1 MLSESFYAGSSRA
14 NPLVIEEDTQDS
26 PVQST
31 VPPLLSPKGTP
42 VKPVSHRRESFRL
55 TIRCKVA

>member
-1 MLSESFYAGSSRA
+1 MLSESLYAGSSRA
-14 NPLVIEEDTQDS
+14 NPLVIEEDS

-31 VPPLLSPKGTP
+31 VPPLLSPNGTP

>member
-1 MLSESFYAGSSRA
+1 MLSESLYAGSSRA
-14 NPLVIEEDTQDS
+14 NPLVIEEDS
-26 PVQST
+26 HVQST